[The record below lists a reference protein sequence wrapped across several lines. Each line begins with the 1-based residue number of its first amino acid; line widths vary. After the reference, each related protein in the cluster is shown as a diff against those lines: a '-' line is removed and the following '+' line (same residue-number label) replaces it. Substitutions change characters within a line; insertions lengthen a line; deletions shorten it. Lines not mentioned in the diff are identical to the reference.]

1 MNLSRSVIASLLIP
15 CGIVF
20 LPFQDLAA
28 GAAEGSNTSDASE
41 LELDRYSSPS
51 SLSPIPREKLQNLEM
66 GTAVRLA
73 EERNPVI
80 KENYQNFVASGNQLG
95 SAYATWWPTVT
106 GDLNF
111 GWYGQQSYYN
121 YVGALSGITTT
132 SFITGSGSGS
142 GSGMGSGSSS
152 FDSSSG
158 SSSSSDS
165 SSSSSSSGS
174 SFSDTTS
181 CSSSSSFLYCEAF
194 SSSYLQGIT
203 TIDIDWKIY
212 DPVRQPLIDKNKSL
226 VEEASSD
233 YTISKRDY
241 GLKTREAFVKL
252 QTSLAGVSTS
262 SQLVENDQ
270 FLLRLAQSRK
280 RLGVA
285 SDLDIAKQL
294 TVLKTDE
301 VNQVT
306 AQRDARVAEATLA
319 ELLNDPL
326 ATGIKPSTTLS
337 PLGGWN
343 VGLKETIES
352 ALDYR
357 KIIEKQ
363 LAIVRQ
369 NEKQALI
376 DLAIYKPTIS
386 LVNSLYWTKGVGY
399 TGLGPPWIVETARSD
414 FWNAESL
421 LKVTFT
427 GFDGGKARMEAEA
440 SKSRARAAQSAVE
453 QSQNGVIAEV
463 REFFADVRD
472 GREALLV
479 ATERVDA
486 ASSALKLQSLRFS
499 AGFGSITDVVQSQQD
514 LTQAVEAYI
523 KQLSDYNLALVSLSR
538 ASGIDYVEDLSLL
551 EKVGDPLSQVKIA
564 PYLVRSN

>member
-1 MNLSRSVIASLLIP
+1 MNLSRSFIAALLIP
-15 CGIVF
+15 CGVF
-20 LPFQDLAA
+20 LSPLDSLS
-28 GAAEGSNTSDASE
+28 AEDVGVDKSSKSSG
-41 LELDRYSSPS
+41 LVLDSYSSMS
-51 SLSPIPREKLQNLEM
+51 ALEPIPLDDLNNLEM

-80 KENYQNFVASGNQLG
+80 KENYQDFVASSNQLG
-95 SAYATWWPTVT
+95 AAYATWWPTVT

-111 GWYGQQSYYN
+111 GWYGQQAYYN

-132 SFITGSGSGS
+132 SFLTSPNASSSDSSTGSPASGS
-142 GSGMGSGSSS
+142 
-152 FDSSSG
+152 SSSG
-158 SSSSSDS
+158 SSSST
-165 SSSSSSSGS
+165 
-174 SFSDTTS
+174 DTTS

-203 TIDIDWKIY
+203 TIDVDWKIY
-212 DPVRQPLIDKNKSL
+212 DPLRQPLIDKNKSL
-226 VEEASSD
+226 VDQASSD

-252 QTSLAGVSTS
+252 QTSLAGISTS

-306 AQRDARVAEATLA
+306 AQRDARVAEAALA

-326 ATGIKPSTTLS
+326 ATGIKPSTSLA
-337 PLGGWN
+337 PLGGWS

-376 DLAIYKPTIS
+376 DLAVYKPTIS
-386 LVNSLYWTKGVGY
+386 LVNSLYWTKSVGY
-399 TGLGPPWIVETARSD
+399 TGLGPPWIVDTARSD

-440 SKSRARAAQSAVE
+440 SRSRARAAQSAVQ
-453 QSQNGVIAEV
+453 QSQNGVISEV
-463 REFFADVRD
+463 REYFADVKD
-472 GREALLV
+472 GRQALIV

-523 KQLSDYNLALVSLSR
+523 KELSDYNLALVSLSR

>member
-1 MNLSRSVIASLLIP
+1 MNFSRNILATLLIP
-15 CGIVF
+15 CGLVLSPLHALSADEAEAKT
-20 LPFQDLAA
+20 LPESSDLV
-28 GAAEGSNTSDASE
+28 
-41 LELDRYSSPS
+41 LDSFSSSS
-51 SLSPIPREKLQNLEM
+51 SLQPIPREKLENLEM
-66 GTAVRLA
+66 GAAVRLA

-80 KENYQNFVASGNQLG
+80 KENYQDFVASGNQLG
-95 SAYATWWPTVT
+95 AAYGTWWPTVT

-132 SFITGSGSGS
+132 SFITGSS
-142 GSGMGSGSSS
+142 
-152 FDSSSG
+152 SSSG
-158 SSSSSDS
+158 SSDFSSGS
-165 SSSSSSSGS
+165 STSGS

-226 VEEASSD
+226 VDEASSD

-241 GLKTREAFVKL
+241 SLKTREAFVKL
-252 QTSLAGVSTS
+252 QTSLAGISTS

-301 VNQVT
+301 VNQVN
-306 AQRDARVAEATLA
+306 AQRDARVAEAALA

-326 ATGIKPSTTLS
+326 ATGIKPSTTLA

-343 VGLKETIES
+343 VGLRDTIEA
-352 ALDYR
+352 ALNYR

-363 LAIVRQ
+363 RAIVRQ

-376 DLAIYKPTIS
+376 DLAIYRPTIS

-399 TGLGPPWIVETARSD
+399 TGLGPPWIIEKARSD

-453 QSQNGVIAEV
+453 QSQNGVISEV
-463 REFFADVRD
+463 REFFADVKD
-472 GREALLV
+472 GREALIV

-523 KQLSDYNLALVSLSR
+523 KELSDYNLALVSLSR
-538 ASGIDYVEDLSLL
+538 ASGIDYVKDLSLL

>member
-1 MNLSRSVIASLLIP
+1 MNFSRNIFASLLIP
-15 CGIVF
+15 CGIALSPLF
-20 LPFQDLAA
+20 ALSA
-28 GAAEGSNTSDASE
+28 GGAEGANDVGTSD
-41 LELDRYSSPS
+41 LVLDSYSSPS
-51 SLSPIPREKLQNLEM
+51 SLKPIPRDELQSLEM

-80 KENYQNFVASGNQLG
+80 KENYQDFVASGNQLG
-95 SAYATWWPTVT
+95 AAYATWWPTVT

-111 GWYGQQSYYN
+111 GWYGQQAYYN

-132 SFITGSGSGS
+132 SFLTDP
-142 GSGMGSGSSS
+142 SSS
-152 FDSSSG
+152 TSDASPGSSSSG
-158 SSSSSDS
+158 SSSIDS
-165 SSSSSSSGS
+165 
-174 SFSDTTS
+174 TS
-181 CSSSSSFLYCEAF
+181 TGCSSSSSFLYCEAF

-203 TIDIDWKIY
+203 TIDVDWKIY
-212 DPVRQPLIDKNKSL
+212 DPSRQPLIDKNKSL

-252 QTSLAGVSTS
+252 QTSLAGISTS

-306 AQRDARVAEATLA
+306 AQRDARVAEAALA

-326 ATGIKPSTTLS
+326 ATGINPSTALA

-343 VGLKETIES
+343 IGLKETIES

-357 KIIEKQ
+357 QIIEKQ

-376 DLAIYKPTIS
+376 DLAVYKPTIS

-399 TGLGPPWIVETARSD
+399 TGLGPPWIVDTARSD

-440 SKSRARAAQSAVE
+440 SRSRARAAQSAAE

-463 REFFADVRD
+463 REYFADVKD
-472 GREALLV
+472 GRQALIV

-523 KQLSDYNLALVSLSR
+523 KELSDYNLALVSLSR

>member
-106 GDLNF
+106 GDLTF
-111 GWYGQQSYYN
+111 GWYGQQAYYN
-121 YVGALSGITTT
+121 YVGALSGISTTQ
-132 SFITGSGSGS
+132 FIAG
-142 GSGMGSGSSS
+142 
-152 FDSSSG
+152 
-158 SSSSSDS
+158 SDS
-165 SSSSSSSGS
+165 SSSSSSSFPQDSSSGS
-174 SFSDTTS
+174 SSDSGASGSSSKSKSTS
-181 CSSSSSFLYCEAF
+181 CSSSTSFLYCEAF

-203 TIDIDWKIY
+203 TIDVDWKIY

>member
-1 MNLSRSVIASLLIP
+1 MNFPGNIIASLAIP
-15 CGIVF
+15 FGIFV
-20 LPFQDLAA
+20 LPLSALSD
-28 GAAEGSNTSDASE
+28 GNTKLEISADSSDIV
-41 LELDRYSSPS
+41 LEDDPLTS
-51 SLSPIPREKLQNLEM
+51 SLKPIPREKLKNLEM
-66 GTAVRLA
+66 SVAVRLA

-80 KENYQNFVASGNQLG
+80 KENYQDFVASGDQLG
-95 SAYATWWPTVT
+95 AAYATWWPTVT

-111 GWYGQQSYYN
+111 GWYGQQAYYN

-132 SFITGSGSGS
+132 SFITGSDSSSSGS
-142 GSGMGSGSSS
+142 
-152 FDSSSG
+152 SSSG
-158 SSSSSDS
+158 SSSSSSDS
-165 SSSSSSSGS
+165 TS
-174 SFSDTTS
+174 TS

-203 TIDIDWKIY
+203 TIDVDWKIY
-212 DPVRQPLIDKNKSL
+212 DPSRQPLIDKNKSL
-226 VEEASSD
+226 VDEASSD

-252 QTSLAGVSTS
+252 QTSLAGISTS

-270 FLLRLAQSRK
+270 FLLKLAQSRK

-301 VNQVT
+301 VNQVN
-306 AQRDARVAEATLA
+306 AQKEARVAEAALA

-326 ATGIKPSTTLS
+326 ATGINPSTSLA

-352 ALDYR
+352 ALEYR

-363 LAIVRQ
+363 LAIVKQ

-376 DLAIYKPTIS
+376 DLSIYKPTIS

-440 SKSRARAAQSAVE
+440 SRSRARAAQSAVV
-453 QSQNGVIAEV
+453 QSQNGVISEV
-463 REFFADVRD
+463 REFFADVKD
-472 GREALLV
+472 GRDALIV

-523 KQLSDYNLALVSLSR
+523 KELSDYNLALVSLSR

-551 EKVGDPLSQVKIA
+551 KKVGDPLSQVKIA

>member
-1 MNLSRSVIASLLIP
+1 MNLSRNVFASLLIS
-15 CGIVF
+15 CGIALSPLF
-20 LPFQDLAA
+20 ALSA
-28 GAAEGSNTSDASE
+28 GGAEGANDVDTSD
-41 LELDRYSSPS
+41 LVLDSYSSPS
-51 SLSPIPREKLQNLEM
+51 SLKPIPRDELQSLEM

-80 KENYQNFVASGNQLG
+80 KENYQDFVASGNQLG
-95 SAYATWWPTVT
+95 AAYATWWPTVT

-111 GWYGQQSYYN
+111 GWYGQQAYYN

-132 SFITGSGSGS
+132 SFLTAP
-142 GSGMGSGSSS
+142 SSS
-152 FDSSSG
+152 TSDASPGSSSSG
-158 SSSSSDS
+158 SSSIDS
-165 SSSSSSSGS
+165 
-174 SFSDTTS
+174 TS
-181 CSSSSSFLYCEAF
+181 TGCSSSSSFLYCEAF

-203 TIDIDWKIY
+203 TIDVDWKIY
-212 DPVRQPLIDKNKSL
+212 DPSRQPLIDKNKSL

-252 QTSLAGVSTS
+252 QTSLAGISTS

-306 AQRDARVAEATLA
+306 AQRDARVAEAALA

-326 ATGIKPSTTLS
+326 ATGIKPSTALA

-343 VGLKETIES
+343 IGLKETIES

-357 KIIEKQ
+357 QIIEKQ

-376 DLAIYKPTIS
+376 DLAVYKPTIS

-399 TGLGPPWIVETARSD
+399 TGLGPPWIVDTARSD

-440 SKSRARAAQSAVE
+440 SRSRARAAQSAAE

-463 REFFADVRD
+463 REYFADVKD
-472 GREALLV
+472 GRQALIV

-523 KQLSDYNLALVSLSR
+523 KELSDYNLALVSLSR

>member
-1 MNLSRSVIASLLIP
+1 MSLSRNIIASLLIP
-15 CGIVF
+15 CGIVLSPLF
-20 LPFQDLAA
+20 ALSA
-28 GAAEGSNTSDASE
+28 GAAEDNNAADISD
-41 LELDRYSSPS
+41 LVLDSYSSPS
-51 SLSPIPREKLQNLEM
+51 SLKPIPRDELQSLEM

-80 KENYQNFVASGNQLG
+80 KENYQDFVASGDQLG
-95 SAYATWWPTVT
+95 AAYATWWPTVT

-111 GWYGQQSYYN
+111 GWYGQQAYYN

-132 SFITGSGSGS
+132 SFITA
-142 GSGMGSGSSS
+142 SSS
-152 FDSSSG
+152 SPSDASPGSPSSG
-158 SSSSSDS
+158 SSSIDS
-165 SSSSSSSGS
+165 
-174 SFSDTTS
+174 TS
-181 CSSSSSFLYCEAF
+181 TACSSSSSFLYCEAF

-203 TIDIDWKIY
+203 TIDVDWKIY
-212 DPVRQPLIDKNKSL
+212 DPSRQPLIDKNKSL

-252 QTSLAGVSTS
+252 QTSLAGISTS

-306 AQRDARVAEATLA
+306 AQRDARVAEAALA

-326 ATGIKPSTTLS
+326 ATGIKPSTALA

-343 VGLKETIES
+343 IGLKETIES

-357 KIIEKQ
+357 QIIEKQ

-376 DLAIYKPTIS
+376 DLAVYKPTIS

-399 TGLGPPWIVETARSD
+399 TGLGPPWIVDTARSD

-440 SKSRARAAQSAVE
+440 SRSRARAAQSAAE

-463 REFFADVRD
+463 REYFADVKD
-472 GREALLV
+472 GRQALIV

-523 KQLSDYNLALVSLSR
+523 KELSDYNLALVSLSR